1 MLDKSSTIV
10 KCTMVKVQYLRHMFL
25 FKKWYKIRRILV
37 RDILVHT
44 GDQTTYLPIQNA
56 IQNPVWMSIAS
67 IHILCKTKNK

>member
-25 FKKWYKIRRILV
+25 FKKWYKICRILV

-56 IQNPVWMSIAS
+56 IQNPV
-67 IHILCKTKNK
+67 